1 MSEEWKGPTQQIDD
15 FRFLIP
21 QSYKPAMRTDGLI
34 FADAKL
40 MEQVRKDF
48 APEQV
53 ANVATMPGIVGKSM
67 AMPDI
72 HWGYGFPIG
81 GVAAFDYDEG
91 VFSPGGTGYDINCLS
106 GSSRILTE
114 HGYRLPISQFDRTW
128 QRTRLACVNP
138 NHKTTSTDI
147 AAYMRFRA
155 GIAYRVQTMTGV
167 EITAT
172 GDHPFLTPKGMVP
185 LREVGDLPVAIYPF
199 RGVDYVEPPGEAVV
213 TAADLGRVLTPR
225 QSVQILPTL
234 EKKGLLPLTPR
245 NPMFPYLLKI
255 LGFALGDGHAS
266 LHPKRAGVAFY
277 GRSGDLEEVRRD
289 VMRMGF
295 RPSRVSTRKRH
306 HTIVN
311 GRHRY
316 AFDHTEASFR
326 ASASGLTALLHAMG
340 LPVGNKAKQDFVL
353 PSWLF
358 RMPLWQARLFLAAL
372 FGAEMSAPRA
382 LTGHGYNLY
391 CPTFS
396 VSKREGF
403 VRSGEAFAEGVRRLV
418 ERFGVR
424 VHGVSRDVLPVPNS
438 HEPSYRFRVLVAEDS
453 ENLVRFFSTICFEYN
468 AEKRFLA
475 NAAAFYLTF
484 KEMVLRHKLRAGEA
498 AVAQKVR
505 GEPRER
511 ILGDLVGIYTSRS
524 FLTHRLDGRRGKPR
538 AWPPFPTF
546 AAFVKR
552 LQNTGGASGVVWDR
566 IVTIEEVPVDHVY
579 DFSVTDK
586 HHNFIADGFVVSN
599 CGVRLVRTELTE
611 AEVRPKIREL
621 TDACFHNVPSGVGE
635 GGPVKVSREEL
646 RRLAE
651 DGVAWAVEKG
661 YAWPEDPQHI
671 EANGCLPD
679 ADFSKVGER
688 AITRGKD
695 QVGSLGAGNHF
706 VEIQKV
712 DKVYDANAARAL
724 GIDRPGRVCVM
735 IHTGSRGFGHQI
747 ATDYIA
753 ISERA
758 VKKYNIALPDRQLA
772 CAPIH
777 SPEGEDY
784 WRAMSCGANF
794 AWNNRQLITH
804 GVRNAFESV
813 LHRSAE
819 DLSMH
824 IVYDVC
830 HNIVKIEEHAVE
842 GKRVKVALHRKG
854 ATRAFPPGHPETPT
868 EYKSVGQP
876 VLIPG
881 DMGTCSY
888 VLVGRDTAM
897 DRSFGS
903 SCHGAGR
910 QMSRAAATRKFRPNE
925 VVKAL
930 SERGIYLH
938 AASKAGIVE
947 EAPGAYKDVEHVVRV
962 AEGAGLTTIVARMVP
977 LGVVKG

>member
-1 MSEEWKGPTQQIDD
+1 MPEEWKGPTQQIDD

-91 VFSPGGTGYDINCLS
+91 VFSPGGTGYDI
-106 GSSRILTE
+106 
-114 HGYRLPISQFDRTW
+114 
-128 QRTRLACVNP
+128 
-138 NHKTTSTDI
+138 
-147 AAYMRFRA
+147 
-155 GIAYRVQTMTGV
+155 
-167 EITAT
+167 
-172 GDHPFLTPKGMVP
+172 
-185 LREVGDLPVAIYPF
+185 
-199 RGVDYVEPPGEAVV
+199 
-213 TAADLGRVLTPR
+213 
-225 QSVQILPTL
+225 
-234 EKKGLLPLTPR
+234 
-245 NPMFPYLLKI
+245 
-255 LGFALGDGHAS
+255 
-266 LHPKRAGVAFY
+266 
-277 GRSGDLEEVRRD
+277 
-289 VMRMGF
+289 
-295 RPSRVSTRKRH
+295 
-306 HTIVN
+306 
-311 GRHRY
+311 
-316 AFDHTEASFR
+316 
-326 ASASGLTALLHAMG
+326 
-340 LPVGNKAKQDFVL
+340 
-353 PSWLF
+353 
-358 RMPLWQARLFLAAL
+358 
-372 FGAEMSAPRA
+372 
-382 LTGHGYNLY
+382 
-391 CPTFS
+391 
-396 VSKREGF
+396 
-403 VRSGEAFAEGVRRLV
+403 
-418 ERFGVR
+418 
-424 VHGVSRDVLPVPNS
+424 
-438 HEPSYRFRVLVAEDS
+438 
-453 ENLVRFFSTICFEYN
+453 
-468 AEKRFLA
+468 
-475 NAAAFYLTF
+475 
-484 KEMVLRHKLRAGEA
+484 
-498 AVAQKVR
+498 
-505 GEPRER
+505 
-511 ILGDLVGIYTSRS
+511 
-524 FLTHRLDGRRGKPR
+524 
-538 AWPPFPTF
+538 
-546 AAFVKR
+546 
-552 LQNTGGASGVVWDR
+552 
-566 IVTIEEVPVDHVY
+566 
-579 DFSVTDK
+579 
-586 HHNFIADGFVVSN
+586 N

-910 QMSRAAATRKFRPNE
+910 QMSRAAATRKYRPNE